1 MKVIIRYTRLSVTPS
16 APAEVIRYLQTA
28 KRKEEN
34 LYHEQR
40 RHWDERE
47 FDEQVIA
54 RESHYQCYETPEQW
68 YLRKAAM
75 AAIQTALASCTKTQ
89 RERFLLSA
97 IEGLSYA
104 EIAERQNCSK
114 YAVRDSVEAAR
125 KKIQTFLK
133 NRPHESHF

>member
-54 RESHYQCYETPEQW
+54 RESHYQCYETPEQF
-68 YLRKAAM
+68 LFCHDG
-75 AAIQTALASCTKTQ
+75 ALLLLIKSFASP
-89 RERFLLSA
+89 S
-97 IEGLSYA
+97 I
-104 EIAERQNCSK
+104 
-114 YAVRDSVEAAR
+114 
-125 KKIQTFLK
+125 
-133 NRPHESHF
+133 